1 MPESTLPSQAMF
13 GLISELQTF
22 LELSFQDNTLPLH
35 DWIGKSITGIDSS
48 CWLIQKCEVTG
59 CPAYQNDDRRCWLI
73 AGTLCGGK
81 AQGKFADKYTSCTA
95 CEFYR
100 HAVGNDP
107 VRQLR
112 ELIIAL
118 LHSLHL
124 RQEELRATRSELK
137 ILTGLLPICI
147 SCKKIR
153 DDQGYWTQLESYIHK
168 YSEAQFSHSICP
180 NCVEKLYPG
189 LMERKDTGP

>member
-1 MPESTLPSQAMF
+1 MSESTLPNQAMLA
-13 GLISELQTF
+13 LISELQVF
-22 LELSFQDNTLPLH
+22 LELSFKGNDLPLH
-35 DWIGKSITGIDSS
+35 NWIDSS
-48 CWLIQKCEVTG
+48 VTRIDGCCWLIRNCGSTD

-73 AGTLCGGK
+73 AGTLCGGEVH
-81 AQGKFADKYTSCTA
+81 GKFADKYSSCTA

-100 HAVGNDP
+100 HAIGNDP
-107 VRQLR
+107 VPQLR

-124 RQEELRATRSELK
+124 RQEELRETRSELK

-189 LMERKDTGP
+189 LMKPTNSIP